1 MEWESHSLI
10 KRTLTRSEGGEVAGL
25 AAAALAPSA
34 YVRAAC
40 LPARAACVARV
51 RERDLLCARAAS
63 GGRVFCRLLQ
73 FAAC

>member
-1 MEWESHSLI
+1 MRSEP
-10 KRTLTRSEGGEVAGL
+10 LTNQAHADTEGGEVAGL
-25 AAAALAPSA
+25 AAALAVLLRPRA
-34 YVRAAC
+34 YVRRAC
-40 LPARAACVARV
+40 PPEPPVARV